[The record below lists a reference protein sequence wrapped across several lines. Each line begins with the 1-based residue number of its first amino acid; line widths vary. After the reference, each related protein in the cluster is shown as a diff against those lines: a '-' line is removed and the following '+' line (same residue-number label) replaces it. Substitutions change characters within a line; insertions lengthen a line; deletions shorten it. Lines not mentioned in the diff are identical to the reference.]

1 LGNVLVKSY
10 FIKQRFLLLKR
21 FQAMKKINTNEF
33 LFDGKGQFSIKQ
45 SKTKV
50 KDFYTDKEDYLVA
63 LTEMQQKM
71 DVLQDKM
78 YAHNRY
84 GLLVVFQ
91 ALDAAGKD
99 GTLKAVFSGVN
110 PQGMKFYSFKR
121 PTETELEHDFL
132 WRTNAQLPER
142 GTITVFNRSYY
153 EEVLVVK
160 VHPEII
166 LNFQRIPI
174 ELTKN
179 LNTVWEQRYEDISNL
194 EKYLFR
200 NGIPTIKFF
209 LNVSKAE
216 QANRLIE
223 RIEDPTKNWKFQ
235 EDDVKERNFWNDYQN
250 AYEDAINAT
259 ATEHSPWYIVP
270 ADDKKN
276 MRLIVSKIIIEHL
289 EKLNINYPESDVTRQ
304 QELKKL
310 IAVIRNQEEE

>member
-1 LGNVLVKSY
+1 LDNVLVKSY
-10 FIKQRFLLLKR
+10 FAKQHFLLLKR
-21 FQAMKKINTNEF
+21 FQAMKKINTTDF
-33 LFDGKGQFSIKQ
+33 LFDGKGKLSIKET
-45 SKTKV
+45 KTKV
-50 KDFYTDKEDYLVA
+50 KDFYTDKEDYQIA

-71 DVLQDKM
+71 DELQDKM

-166 LNFQRIPI
+166 INSQRLPL
-174 ELTKN
+174 ELTKD
-179 LNTVWEQRYEDISNL
+179 LEKVWKQRYEDITNL
-194 EKYLFR
+194 EKYLYR

-209 LNVSKAE
+209 LNVSKSE

-235 EDDVKERNFWNDYQN
+235 EDDVKERNFWNNYQS

-259 ATEHSPWYIVP
+259 ATEHSPWYIIP

-289 EKLNINYPESDVTRQ
+289 EKLNMNYPESDTTRQ

-310 IAVIRNQEEE
+310 ISVIRSQELK